1 MEGSYNYHRQVH
13 LEIVD
18 KEQLT
23 LGKHQDEHPNE
34 LGDSDTTQNLLK
46 NKIKCLSFPQ
56 NPANF
61 LNSPCDPE
69 QTEPFQHE
77 TSLYKI

>member
-1 MEGSYNYHRQVH
+1 MEGSYNYHGQVH

-34 LGDSDTTQNLLK
+34 LGDSDTTQSLPK
-46 NKIKCLSFPQ
+46 KQIKCISFQQ
-56 NPANF
+56 NPANL
-61 LNSPCDPE
+61 LNSPCGPE
-69 QTEPFQHE
+69 QTEPSQNE

>member
-1 MEGSYNYHRQVH
+1 MEGSYEQVH

-23 LGKHQDEHPNE
+23 LGKRQDEHPNE
-34 LGDSDTTQNLLK
+34 LGDRDTTQNLLK
-46 NKIKCLSFPQ
+46 NKIKCISFPK
-56 NPANF
+56 NPANL
-61 LNSPCDPE
+61 LNSSCDPE
-69 QTEPFQHE
+69 QTEPSQHE

>member
-23 LGKHQDEHPNE
+23 LGKRQDEHLNE
-34 LGDSDTTQNLLK
+34 LGDGNTTRNLLK
-46 NKIKCLSFPQ
+46 NKIKCLSFQQ
-56 NPANF
+56 NPANL
-61 LNSPCDPE
+61 LNSPCGPE
-69 QTEPFQHE
+69 QTEPSQHE